1 MLPSMS
7 LPALQTGDLL
17 LFSGRGWSSDVIRW
31 FTGSNW
37 THVGVIVC
45 LDEAGEPLVFE
56 STLSPESVDL
66 FRGEACSGVTL
77 VPLSRRIADYQGDIV
92 LRRREGAP
100 LGGRQRRL
108 VRRLVQRLYRRPYRH
123 YLWRQLLD
131 AWPGVRRDYR
141 GMFCS
146 ELVAELYRRLGWLPR
161 DIRAGGYVPGHFGQ
175 DEFLL
180 QEGAL
185 SAPLWLKRD
194 RAMPSVGKHEKK
206 SALVVAGR

>member
-1 MLPSMS
+1 VLSS
-7 LPALQTGDLL
+7 ISSSALQTGDLL

-31 FTGSNW
+31 FTGSCW

-45 LDEAGEPLVFE
+45 LDDVDEPLVFE

-77 VPLSRRIADYQGDIV
+77 VPLSRRLADYEGEIV

-100 LGGRQRRL
+100 LAHRQRRL

-131 AWPGVRRDYR
+131 AWPGTRRDY
-141 GMFCS
+141 GGLFCS

-161 DIRAGGYVPGHFGQ
+161 DVRSGAYVPGHFG
-175 DEFLL
+175 DADFLL
-180 QEGAL
+180 QDGAL
-185 SAPLWLKRD
+185 SAPLWLKGEARW
-194 RAMPSVGKHEKK
+194 ASSMNGEKK
-206 SALVVAGR
+206 SAQVVAGR